1 LTLTGADR
9 AKCLRVDA
17 ERTRMSADALTIY
30 HNPSC
35 TTSRKT
41 LAALREAGRAPVVI
55 EYLTTGWTRET
66 LQALLAKMQVG
77 PRHLLRIK
85 ETLAKDLGLDRP
97 ETSEEQILAAMI
109 EHPILV
115 ERPIVSSE
123 KGAAI
128 CRPVKT
134 VQVLL

>member
-1 LTLTGADR
+1 
-9 AKCLRVDA
+9 
-17 ERTRMSADALTIY
+17 MSADALTIY

-41 LAALREAGRAPVVI
+41 LAAIRETGREPVVI
-55 EYLTTGWTRET
+55 EYLKTGWTRET
-66 LQALLAKMQVG
+66 LQALLAKMQVE
-77 PRHLLRIK
+77 PRRLLRTK

-97 ETSEEQILAAMI
+97 ETSKEQILAAMI

-128 CRPVKT
+128 CRPVET
-134 VQVLL
+134 VQGLL